1 MATIV
6 VSDIDGTI
14 SDGGNPIGPVVEHLQ
29 ATAAAGYSVFI
40 VSARNESDL
49 EATRNWLDENDVP
62 HASIRLSPGGDATA
76 FKVGVARELLSRYEI
91 SEWIENNP
99 QTRSALSDLGIN
111 TVGPSRFRALE
122 DGMETRTTP
131 VTDIE
136 FRESGDG
143 MSFSGYAAVFN
154 SPSEPLPFREV
165 IAPGAFS
172 RSLKSRN
179 NVFLLWSH
187 DTSMPLASTRSKTLR
202 LAEDAKG
209 LVVDA
214 TLPNTSQGRDAAE
227 LLRAGV
233 VDSMSF
239 GFSVPPG
246 GDSWSEDGGQRELRQ
261 VRLHEVSVVAFPAYT
276 KTSASVRS
284 IDTLADKT
292 GADAEALNSALDA
305 LERGE
310 TLTVD
315 QADLLSNVVASL
327 SPVSEP
333 AEPATNDEAKANLDL
348 LRKQLDLHFKS
359 L

>member
-1 MATIV
+1 MT
-6 VSDIDGTI
+6 
-14 SDGGNPIGPVVEHLQ
+14 
-29 ATAAAGYSVFI
+29 
-40 VSARNESDL
+40 
-49 EATRNWLDENDVP
+49 DV
-62 HASIRLSPGGDATA
+62 
-76 FKVGVARELLSRYEI
+76 
-91 SEWIENNP
+91 
-99 QTRSALSDLGIN
+99 
-111 TVGPSRFRALE
+111 
-122 DGMETRTTP
+122 ETRH
-131 VTDIE
+131 VTVNEWE
-136 FRESGDG
+136 FREAADG

-154 SPSEPLPFREV
+154 SESEWLGNFRET

-202 LAEDAKG
+202 LSEDSKG
-209 LVVDA
+209 LLVDA
-214 TLPNTSQGRDAAE
+214 DLPNTSQGRDAAE
-227 LLRAGV
+227 LLRGQI

-246 GDSWSEDGGQRELRQ
+246 GDFWSEDGSQRELRQ
-261 VRLHEVSVVAFPAYT
+261 VRLHEVSVVAFPAYSR
-276 KTSASVRS
+276 TSASVRS
-284 IDTLADKT
+284 IDALADKT
-292 GADAEALNSALDA
+292 GADADALNGALDA

-327 SPVSEP
+327 SPVPDLVEP
-333 AEPATNDEAKANLDL
+333 AADNEAKANLDL

>member
-1 MATIV
+1 MPDVPGYMSEAARKGLAYRADGYGGDGLT
-6 VSDIDGTI
+6 DGTI
-14 SDGGNPIGPVVEHLQ
+14 REARQIADGTMSNDKVIRANAWG
-29 ATAAAGYSVFI
+29 
-40 VSARNESDL
+40 ARHEVDL
-49 EATRNWLDENDVP
+49 EAPQNSDSGNDNFPGAGAVAHYLWGIDPTNPGPARRWLEREAERIREEEGRMSSTDV
-62 HASIRLSPGGDATA
+62 
-76 FKVGVARELLSRYEI
+76 
-91 SEWIENNP
+91 
-99 QTRSALSDLGIN
+99 
-111 TVGPSRFRALE
+111 
-122 DGMETRTTP
+122 ETRH
-131 VTDIE
+131 VTVNEWE
-136 FRESGDG
+136 FREAAEG

-202 LAEDAKG
+202 LSEDSKG
-209 LVVDA
+209 LLVDA
-214 TLPNTSQGRDAAE
+214 DLPNTSQGRDAAE
-227 LLRAGV
+227 LLRGQI

-246 GDSWSEDGGQRELRQ
+246 GDSWSEDGSQRELRQ
-261 VRLHEVSVVAFPAYT
+261 VRLHEVSVVAFPAYSR
-276 KTSASVRS
+276 TSASVRS
-284 IDTLADKT
+284 IDALADKT
-292 GADAEALNSALDA
+292 GADADALNGALDA

-327 SPVSEP
+327 SPAVEP
-333 AEPATNDEAKANLDL
+333 VAPVADDEAKVNLDL